1 MFYRLSLHHV
11 TFSHSP
17 SVRMLRTVLAL
28 VFLAPLRGCRAA
40 LEDRAQRAHDR
51 RQQRLEVVLVRHR
64 AARSAAS
71 CRRRLAS
78 NRAR

>member
-28 VFLAPLRGCRAA
+28 VFLAPLRGRHVA
-40 LEDRAQRAHDR
+40 LEDRAQRAHGR

-71 CRRRLAS
+71 RRRRLAS
-78 NRAR
+78 DRAR